1 MNISKGNGGQRISV
15 CVSLGDIATHQIDVD
30 TGLFMDWLQVLVL
43 AVVQGISEFL
53 PVSSSAHLILVPVL
67 TEWQDQGLAF
77 DVALHLGSLS
87 AVIIY
92 FRQEIGQMIT
102 SSLAALRGKGINEDA
117 RLAFWVTIATIPVG
131 LVGLLLHDAISGYMR
146 STLIIG
152 ISLISFGL
160 LLGYADWRKRGT
172 RSEYQLR
179 LKDVLIIGGAQAL
192 ALIPGTSR
200 SGITITAA
208 LMVGMSREG
217 AARFSFLLSI
227 PVIVL
232 AGGLEAVGLFKSP
245 QSIDWVAML
254 AGTLISGLSAYLCI
268 HYFLVVIKKLGM
280 QPFVVYRVLFGAW
293 LLWFFHF

>member
-1 MNISKGNGGQRISV
+1 
-15 CVSLGDIATHQIDVD
+15 
-30 TGLFMDWLQVLVL
+30 MDWLQVVVL
-43 AVVQGISEFL
+43 AVVQGVSEFL

-67 TEWQDQGLAF
+67 TDWQDQGLAF

-92 FRQEIGQMIT
+92 FRQEIWQMVV
-102 SSLAALRGKGINEDA
+102 SSLAAISGKGVNEDA
-117 RLAFWVTIATIPVG
+117 RLAFWVTLATIPVG
-131 LVGLLLHDAISGYMR
+131 VVGLLLHDVISGYMR

-152 ISLISFGL
+152 VSLIGFGL

-217 AARFSFLLSI
+217 ASRFSFLLSI

-232 AGGLEAVGLFKSP
+232 AGGLEAIGLFNAP
-245 QSIDWVAML
+245 QSVDWAAML
-254 AGTLISGLSAYLCI
+254 LGTLLSGVSAYLCI
-268 HYFLVVIKKLGM
+268 HYFLVIIKKLGM
-280 QPFVVYRVLFGAW
+280 QPFVIYRVLFGAW